1 MNNKYNFVSNFVI
14 KFQEKEL
21 NLIEN
26 SVDSSKL
33 YTLGPLDPLANA
45 LQRIQELELEL
56 AKCKL
61 EKCEAECLN
70 DVCIHKF

>member
-1 MNNKYNFVSNFVI
+1 MNS
-14 KFQEKEL
+14 KE
-21 NLIEN
+21 NTVE
-26 SVDSSKL
+26 SSKF

-70 DVCIHKF
+70 DVSILI

>member
-1 MNNKYNFVSNFVI
+1 MNLK
-14 KFQEKEL
+14 
-21 NLIEN
+21 EN
-26 SVDSSKL
+26 SIES

-45 LQRIQELELEL
+45 MQRIQELELEL

-70 DVCIHKF
+70 DVSILIKALIITVENLI